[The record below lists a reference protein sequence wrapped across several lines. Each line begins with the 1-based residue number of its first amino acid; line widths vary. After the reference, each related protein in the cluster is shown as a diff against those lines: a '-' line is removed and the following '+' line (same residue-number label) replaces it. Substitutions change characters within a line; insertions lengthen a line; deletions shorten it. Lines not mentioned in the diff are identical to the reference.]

1 MAFTKMGRSAQV
13 LPCYAVIHSNGD
25 NFLLG
30 YKNVISSSRQV
41 DGHVVC
47 LIDKTIL
54 VDFGLTNVRLYGR
67 GLEGFPLAVATN
79 VKHTNIFPT
88 EMAIDTSLKI
98 TWYDDY
104 IYPGTN
110 RVMAVHKPIIK
121 KLYKQ
126 YKVASQLQK

>member
-1 MAFTKMGRSAQV
+1 MAFTKMGRSAQI

-30 YKNVISSSRQV
+30 YKKGTSSSKQV

-47 LIDKTIL
+47 LIDKKIL
-54 VDFGLTNVRLYGR
+54 VDFGLMNVKRYGW
-67 GLEGFPLAVATN
+67 EGFPLAVATD
-79 VKHTNIFPT
+79 VDPANIFPT
-88 EMAIDTSLKI
+88 ELDIDTSFKI

-104 IYPGTN
+104 VYSGTN

-126 YKVASQLQK
+126 YKVASQSQK